1 MLLLHRYTDIVKNE
15 TAFLD
20 YLQKTLQKI
29 KKENKTVFI
38 PGDFNYNLLNSGN
51 DSNIDMFLEL
61 MYTNVLQPH
70 IIYPTRI
77 VDNANPTL
85 IDNIFSN
92 CVDCNITCGKLIEKI
107 SDHLPNFLIIPNYK
121 NSELKNKYYKRDY
134 SQFNEDLY
142 LRNFLNDDILGSLI
156 NSDDTSNKYDIFH
169 EHLITTL
176 NRYH

>member
-1 MLLLHRYTDIVKNE
+1 M
-15 TAFLD
+15 
-20 YLQKTLQKI
+20 
-29 KKENKTVFI
+29 
-38 PGDFNYNLLNSGN
+38 
-51 DSNIDMFLEL
+51 
-61 MYTNVLQPH
+61 
-70 IIYPTRI
+70 
-77 VDNANPTL
+77 DNANPTL

-92 CVDCNITCGKLIEKI
+92 CVDCNITCGNLIEKI

-156 NSDDTSNKYDIFH
+156 NSDDTSNKYDRFH

-176 NRYH
+176 NRHAPLKARIKNDVTIKNKPWLIKGILKSISIRTMYYNKFMNTKDSKWYTQYKIYRDKINHIVRKSKNNYYKTTLKLTE